1 MLTRNGIVAMRIIG
15 GTLKGKGL
23 SPIRGNSIRPT
34 ADRLRESIFDILSDR
49 VQGTTVLD
57 LFSGTGALGIE
68 ALSRGAAFAVFIDK
82 YKSAILLI
90 EKNICSCAF
99 EKKTKIIQWNITKN
113 LRCIDS
119 FRPAFDL
126 VFMDP
131 PYSQMTLSRTLKNI
145 HASNSLQKGAL
156 LVIEHSLL
164 EPIDLEL
171 GQFSITDQRKYGK
184 TLVSFLNY
192 ML

>member
-1 MLTRNGIVAMRIIG
+1 MRIIG

-82 YKSAILLI
+82 YKSAFLLT
-90 EKNICSCAF
+90 EKNIRA
-99 EKKTKIIQWNITKN
+99 
-113 LRCIDS
+113 
-119 FRPAFDL
+119 
-126 VFMDP
+126 
-131 PYSQMTLSRTLKNI
+131 
-145 HASNSLQKGAL
+145 
-156 LVIEHSLL
+156 
-164 EPIDLEL
+164 
-171 GQFSITDQRKYGK
+171 
-184 TLVSFLNY
+184 
-192 ML
+192 